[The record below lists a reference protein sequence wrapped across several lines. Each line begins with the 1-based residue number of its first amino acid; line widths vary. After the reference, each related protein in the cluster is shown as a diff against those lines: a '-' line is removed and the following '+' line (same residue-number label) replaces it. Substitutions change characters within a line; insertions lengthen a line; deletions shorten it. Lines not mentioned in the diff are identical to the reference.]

1 TAIDASSAWRKSVNE
16 LLIVTLINCGTGLAG
31 AGCAL
36 SIRKPAGGW
45 SGVTGATYI
54 ILGQCAKDGQV
65 VDPYRALE
73 RVAQASLGDRHAGPN
88 GGRLFRRV
96 TSADT
101 CHGQGKF
108 LRYQNTRLHRL
119 KFHLPQW
126 GFGGEGFIAS
136 QMR

>member
-1 TAIDASSAWRKSVNE
+1 MEYKFRGGGFSGGEQNSVHSVLHMNRRW
-16 LLIVTLINCGTGLAG
+16 C
-31 AGCAL
+31 
-36 SIRKPAGGW
+36 
-45 SGVTGATYI
+45 GVTGATYI

-108 LRYQNTRLHRL
+108 LRAASETDHRARTVAMNR
-119 KFHLPQW
+119 
-126 GFGGEGFIAS
+126 EGKK
-136 QMR
+136 

>member
-1 TAIDASSAWRKSVNE
+1 MQSIDSFYATDEFMTPSTRLRSTRPVRGEKV
-16 LLIVTLINCGTGLAG
+16 
-31 AGCAL
+31 
-36 SIRKPAGGW
+36 GW

-108 LRYQNTRLHRL
+108 LREWLADD
-119 KFHLPQW
+119 
-126 GFGGEGFIAS
+126 I
-136 QMR
+136 